1 MVTPLFLGKYSKG
14 ASILLI
20 YEDERGKLIIQVFK
34 GREIFIRLFFLVL
47 NLGNFDLFSQYGQV
61 WCSLVMYIKA
71 GPGEKSSEVGSANSQ
86 PM

>member
-20 YEDERGKLIIQVFK
+20 YEDKRGKLIIQVFK

-47 NLGNFDLFSQYGQV
+47 
-61 WCSLVMYIKA
+61 KA
-71 GPGEKSSEVGSANSQ
+71 R
-86 PM
+86 